1 MDINGQILAHHT
13 YGQGIVTAFDGRTVT
28 VCFAQGEKT
37 FLFPDA
43 FARHLRLKDDTLQ
56 RSVQTLLTTRTRER
70 DEALR
75 LHAQQARH
83 QLRLRDYRPL
93 KNGHAVFDLG
103 QPDTLERW
111 QASTGVYAAGPA
123 RGLPRRAERLR
134 PNSACLLTA
143 LPAGASESERQLLGL
158 FMVRPDFFGDL
169 CPDGTVE
176 SHPQHRLRP
185 AEPIPLWSVLE
196 EEPPRRWGAV
206 PFRYIST
213 EAVER
218 LLERL
223 AEDAAGD
230 EARSAAVSG
239 LRQYFRRLNRL
250 PAPADGRL

>member
-28 VCFAQGEKT
+28 VCFAQGEKA

-134 PNSACLLTA
+134 PNSACMLTA
-143 LPAGASESERQLLGL
+143 LPAGASE
-158 FMVRPDFFGDL
+158 
-169 CPDGTVE
+169 
-176 SHPQHRLRP
+176 
-185 AEPIPLWSVLE
+185 
-196 EEPPRRWGAV
+196 
-206 PFRYIST
+206 
-213 EAVER
+213 
-218 LLERL
+218 
-223 AEDAAGD
+223 
-230 EARSAAVSG
+230 
-239 LRQYFRRLNRL
+239 
-250 PAPADGRL
+250 